1 MKVLRRFLDGEKLLI
16 GRKSWHDE
24 TSRIEGSRTFRPAR
38 ARVLSGKLSR
48 LSEVGRHLQ
57 QLHTSI
63 LLLATA
69 AGQSQQVG
77 WGLST
82 P

>member
-1 MKVLRRFLDGEKLLI
+1 MEVLRCFLSSKKLL
-16 GRKSWHDE
+16 
-24 TSRIEGSRTFRPAR
+24 TFRPAR